1 MTRAVPFVILALA
14 TLGVARAAYSFWRNG
29 EFEPV
34 LFWWRGATRLTRT
47 LAVAF
52 VLMAV
57 AYGSDKLLGGHIEE
71 GLRSIGEA
79 VAALCT
85 NVFNAAERQTG
96 YAVSEAHTNE
106 IHNLAMPDSAQLVD
120 RIARRGAHD
129 DGFWL
134 YDACTNRLAREGLE
148 VENPVWIH
156 TDGTVTVRS
165 PAPGVPIEE
174 VALCTTYS
182 NITVYAPLQGSYGFL
197 PASRWPDFNVSRIW
211 TAVTDRRT
219 RVVTWEGAR
228 LNRDM
233 AQPVSFQAEF
243 SPEGKVTYR
252 YSPFQ
257 TNFFGIGIFRNGAS
271 QTFDLQVFQDLQ
283 DLPGPSTLQ
292 PFNLSTL
299 VLSYIGDLG
308 DGTGDLDNDGLTNW
322 EEVKRYHTDP
332 HDADTDGDGIPDGD
346 DPYPHDWDTD
356 NDGIP
361 DGEDSDEWGYN
372 PALGE
377 NAGTTNVVISVI
389 RGMSR
394 PTGGGLRGGTGE
406 DSPKSGILE
415 INGVRVPLFEG
426 ESVSLSLPTGVYIPY
441 TLHIVG
447 SLTIELGIDYLGDGG
462 LWCDSPDMF
471 SGEGIHFSGSGR
483 IALPTISLEMTPS
496 GLSRCV
502 HEHPGYRDFA
512 VSLAPTAWN
521 LASASATITGFEQ
534 VGGLLRLSVAD
545 EPTSIAD
552 GTVTLDVPWLKQG
565 TLSASASIHRCEYN
579 DNDGGCHLC
588 DQGHDGSNH
597 DTSGVN
603 IDIAKDEYYVLRGAV
618 SPVLVSLSSDSD
630 SPADWSISPHDGSAM
645 LHSSPG
651 GGGAYEIE
659 GASSVWVSAGS
670 NTSYTVTARHPEA
683 RDVSDTTTITPME
696 VSLQLLWET
705 RNKTNQILN
714 PTPKDDD
721 TGNLAV
727 LEKEGDCSYAAPRN
741 NLYVVANPSNDTFD
755 ITAHLT
761 VTPSRLADKVVCKA
775 FSATGPINGS
785 DTELNGEYK
794 AVMEIP
800 SPTTA
805 ETVSYSIRAGIE
817 MDGESGLSHDETIGL
832 EVYRTTNDVPRYAVL
847 RGISNAKYQ
856 WHEDELNEK
865 LHVLGQNIPSFPCAN
880 ARSFLALFMS
890 NGDYQTVASS
900 FRPTSSGVVTL
911 SAFETG
917 VGFSEWLT
925 HNSGAD
931 FTEGGIA
938 YIQEF
943 EWEDY
948 SEVAQFFAQRI
959 PLAPKTRIAIDGG
972 HTFYVATETGSQLL
986 DFYNAELR
994 QTAEGLL
1001 ANASPGES
1009 LTLPAT
1015 NDWYELPL
1023 ASAPNLFKSLS
1034 PTNTPTWVTPST
1046 QVIGQDD
1053 GHGGYGALF
1062 TSLITN
1068 GSNFEEYDAFGT
1080 VGRGRI
1086 INPRFRFTISKV
1098 GHIWPIPDEIKVT
1111 AIHFSCIIEDLY
1123 DFNYEDSDLTKHAAA
1138 LQIGRFK
1145 DCPPSRRKGS
1155 VFRHKIHINTV
1166 YLSPFDYYE

>member
-1 MTRAVPFVILALA
+1 MLTLAPFLRRAYRRGK
-14 TLGVARAAYSFWRNG
+14 LGLLG
-29 EFEPV
+29 D
-34 LFWWRGATRLTRT
+34 WWRRASRRMRFLV
-47 LAVAF
+47 LLLVFSLSAYAV
-52 VLMAV
+52 
-57 AYGSDKLLGGHIEE
+57 DKLLRQHIN
-71 GLRSIGEA
+71 EA
-79 VAALCT
+79 LADVSHGIAALCT
-85 NVFNAAERQTG
+85 NVFNAAEQQTG

-106 IHNLAMPDSAQLVD
+106 IHDLTMPEGARLAE

-134 YDACTNRLAREGLE
+134 YDACTNRLAREGLD

-174 VALCTTYS
+174 LALYTTYS
-182 NITVYAPLQGSYGFL
+182 NITVYAPMQGPFGFL
-197 PASRWPDFNVSRIW
+197 PSSRLPDFDVSRIW
-211 TAVTDRRT
+211 TAETDRGT

-228 LNRDM
+228 LNRDV

-243 SPEGKVTYR
+243 SPDGKVTYR
-252 YSPFQ
+252 YDAFPANGV
-257 TNFFGIGIFRNGAS
+257 TTGVFRNGSALAFGAS
-271 QTFDLQVFQDLQ
+271 GTQEEFQHFLGFQDI
-283 DLPGPSTLQ
+283 PGYSAISST
-292 PFNLSTL
+292 NLSSL

-308 DGTGDLDNDGLTNW
+308 DGTGDADGDGLTNW

-361 DGEDSDEWGYN
+361 DGEDPDEWGDN

-389 RGMSR
+389 RGMSH

-426 ESVSLSLPTGVYIPY
+426 ESVSLALPTGVYIPY
-441 TLHIVG
+441 YLHIVG
-447 SLTIELGIDYLGDGG
+447 GLTVELGIDYLGDGG

-471 SGEGIHFSGSGR
+471 SGESIHYSGSGR

-512 VSLAPTAWN
+512 VSLAPMAWD

-579 DNDGGCHLC
+579 DHDGGCPLC

-618 SPVLVSLSSDSD
+618 SPVLVSLSADSD

-683 RDVSDTTTITPME
+683 RDVSDTATITPME

-705 RNKTNQILN
+705 RNKTNQIFN

-741 NLYVVANPSNDTFD
+741 NLYVVANPSNETFD

-775 FSATGPINGS
+775 YSATGPINGS

-817 MDGESGLSHDETIGL
+817 MDGESGLSHDETVGL
-832 EVYRTTNDVPRYAVL
+832 EVYRTTNDIPKYAVL
-847 RGISNAKYQ
+847 RGISGAKYQ
-856 WHEDELNEK
+856 EHNNVIYEK
-865 LHVLGQNIPSFPCAN
+865 LHFLGQDEPSFPAPF
-880 ARSFLALFMS
+880 ARSFLSLFVN
-890 NGDYQTVASS
+890 NGSYSGINPIYVPTRHSTV
-900 FRPTSSGVVTL
+900 GID
-911 SAFETG
+911 AFA
-917 VGFSEWLT
+917 VGIGFAEWLT
-925 HNSGAD
+925 HNSGAQFSED
-931 FTEGGIA
+931 DEAQIEEYEWDDDTEVSQFIA
-938 YIQEF
+938 LRTPF
-943 EWEDY
+943 
-948 SEVAQFFAQRI
+948 
-959 PLAPKTRIAIDGG
+959 APKVKVSEDGG
-972 HTFYVATETGSQLL
+972 HFTYVATETGSQLL
-986 DFYNAELR
+986 AFYNAELR
-994 QTAEGLL
+994 QIAETAL

-1015 NDWYELPL
+1015 NGWYELPL

-1034 PTNTPTWVTPST
+1034 PTNSPTWVTPST

-1053 GHGGYGALF
+1053 GCGGYAALF
-1062 TSLITN
+1062 TSIVT
-1068 GSNFEEYDAFGT
+1068 GGDQFDEYDAFGT
-1080 VGRGRI
+1080 IGRGRVVD
-1086 INPRFRFTISKV
+1086 PKFRFVVTKI
-1098 GHIWPIPDEIKVT
+1098 GHTWPIPDEIKVT
-1111 AIHFSCIIEDLY
+1111 AVKLSCCVQDLY
-1123 DFNYEDSDLTKHAAA
+1123 DFNYEDGNLPQHAAA

-1145 DCPPSRRKGS
+1145 GCAPLRLKGTI
-1155 VFRHKIHINTV
+1155 FRHKV
-1166 YLSPFDYYE
+1166 YISKVYEGPFDYLE